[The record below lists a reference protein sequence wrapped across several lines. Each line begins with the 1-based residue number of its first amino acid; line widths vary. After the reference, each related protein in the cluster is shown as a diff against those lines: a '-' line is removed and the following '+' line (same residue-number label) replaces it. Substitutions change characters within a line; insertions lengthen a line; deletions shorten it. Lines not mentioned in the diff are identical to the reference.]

1 MPREAISTLT
11 GWPTVRTR
19 EQVSRV
25 LLPMKFTLDRTANR
39 TIVLVL
45 GVVGA
50 FIDVSRVSRVIMI
63 SRLGAMAQLV

>member
-63 SRLGAMAQLV
+63 NRLGAMAQLV